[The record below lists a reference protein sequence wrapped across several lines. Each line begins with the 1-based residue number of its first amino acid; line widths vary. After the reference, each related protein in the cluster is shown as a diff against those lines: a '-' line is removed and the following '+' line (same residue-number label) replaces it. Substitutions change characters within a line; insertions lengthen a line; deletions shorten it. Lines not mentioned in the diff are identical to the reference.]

1 MAISSIHVDFFEPV
15 EITRDEEIKLQEI
28 VTAICDRYK
37 AKNLGRT
44 MWLFGYGSRPLT
56 NPFLVDDDHP
66 MEFDDSEL
74 YLECFAREDFSWP
87 CAKCG
92 HEQGDHKG
100 LILEPPAGDCDFEPV
115 RERGES

>member
-1 MAISSIHVDFFEPV
+1 MSDRSS
-15 EITRDEEIKLQEI
+15 L
-28 VTAICDRYK
+28 
-37 AKNLGRT
+37 
-44 MWLFGYGSRPLT
+44 WLFGYGSRPLT